1 MVNPS
6 AQFFVMAQ
14 GTSYLQPKESRIGV
28 DETWRDAPITS
39 VPVDQN

>member
-6 AQFFVMAQ
+6 AQFFVMPQ